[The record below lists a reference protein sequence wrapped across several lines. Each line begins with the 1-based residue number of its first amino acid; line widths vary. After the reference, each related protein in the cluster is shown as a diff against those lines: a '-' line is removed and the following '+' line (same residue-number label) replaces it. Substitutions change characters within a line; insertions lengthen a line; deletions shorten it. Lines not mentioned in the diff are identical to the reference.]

1 MILVRWICYA
11 LALVFTAW
19 LIPGIEVNSIWTA
32 LLACIII
39 ALINTFIKPVL
50 QFITLPINFL
60 TVGLFSFV
68 LNALLLMLA
77 GWITPGL
84 EVEGFLSALLGSI
97 VLSLFSIGISKFNAS
112 CMCLND
118 YRPYHIF

>member
-1 MILVRWICYA
+1 MILVRWICFA
-11 LALVFTAW
+11 LALIFTAW
-19 LIPGIEVNSIWTA
+19 IIPGIEVSSFLSA
-32 LLACIII
+32 MFACVII
-39 ALINTFIKPVL
+39 ALINTFVKPVL
-50 QFITLPINFL
+50 QLVTLPINFL

-97 VLSLFSIGISKFNAS
+97 VLTLFSIGISK
-112 CMCLND
+112 
-118 YRPYHIF
+118 I